1 MKVCVMIEQ
10 YKDKNGTV
18 TYYVNHPY
26 YSRYKYR
33 DAILR
38 RDTRDQHIWLKRLK
52 ADVCN
57 AIRGDYE
64 AI

>member
-1 MKVCVMIEQ
+1 MIEQ
-10 YKDKNGTV
+10 YKDKSGTV
-18 TYYVNHPY
+18 TYYKNHPY

-33 DAILR
+33 NAILR
-38 RDTRDQHIWLKRLK
+38 RDTRDQHKWLKILK
-52 ADVCN
+52 DDVSK

>member
-1 MKVCVMIEQ
+1 MIEQ
-10 YKDKNGTV
+10 YKDSKCTV

-57 AIRGDYE
+57 AIRGEYE
-64 AI
+64 TK